1 MYIFSFSA
9 QAPALAISATS
20 TASASVALPG
30 KGNTVRFVNEGPNIA
45 FASIGAGAQTATL
58 PTGTAAA
65 TCTPIPVGDITLSLP
80 AATVLNISVICR
92 ATQTAAITV
101 QVGEGL

>member
-9 QAPALAISATS
+9 QSKALGISVTN
-20 TASASVALPG
+20 TASVSVALPG
-30 KGNTVRFVNEGPNIA
+30 KGDTVRFVNEGPNIA
-45 FASIGAGAQTATL
+45 FASIGDGTQTATL

-65 TCTPIPVGDITLSLP
+65 TCTPIPPGDITLTIP
-80 AATVLNISVICR
+80 AADTKNISLICR
-92 ATQTAAITV
+92 AGQTAVVTI